1 MNQSSMM
8 DFEIVTFWGKFWV
21 RKGIM
26 KWISIILFW
35 TTVMIF
41 GTWLWEYGLIL
52 VAPVDFEIIT
62 WFDLVLHECQT
73 QPGGQDGHLNHACV
87 LWLFCSGRLDFQ
99 KDNLDDF
106 LFPCKWASQREKQVS
121 LALLGRGEGQTHM
134 TTFFFAVTGWNL
146 PLVELENE
154 LENN

>member
-1 MNQSSMM
+1 
-8 DFEIVTFWGKFWV
+8 
-21 RKGIM
+21 
-26 KWISIILFW
+26 
-35 TTVMIF
+35 
-41 GTWLWEYGLIL
+41 
-52 VAPVDFEIIT
+52 
-62 WFDLVLHECQT
+62 
-73 QPGGQDGHLNHACV
+73 
-87 LWLFCSGRLDFQ
+87 LDFQ